1 MHQGWP
7 KLTSSLWMSDGEG
20 GLVAS
25 VYAPSEVHA
34 TVGRGTPVV
43 IDEETMY
50 PFRSEIKL
58 RIRSAESVHF
68 PLRLRIP
75 MWAEQSSVLVNGKR
89 VGTPQAG
96 SFAIIERRWQPDDKI
111 EINLPMKPRLTHG
124 YNKSATVERGPLVFS
139 LAIGEQWEKLR
150 TRGMTADWAVNPKSD
165 WNYALAINPRTV
177 DYALSVVEHS
187 SAKDVFTL
195 EGAPLH
201 LEAKGKKI
209 PEWKEEEG
217 VAMPLPES
225 PVQSNEPVETLKLV
239 PYAAAKLRI
248 TAFPELLEG

>member
-1 MHQGWP
+1 
-7 KLTSSLWMSDGEG
+7 
-20 GLVAS
+20 
-25 VYAPSEVHA
+25 
-34 TVGRGTPVV
+34 V